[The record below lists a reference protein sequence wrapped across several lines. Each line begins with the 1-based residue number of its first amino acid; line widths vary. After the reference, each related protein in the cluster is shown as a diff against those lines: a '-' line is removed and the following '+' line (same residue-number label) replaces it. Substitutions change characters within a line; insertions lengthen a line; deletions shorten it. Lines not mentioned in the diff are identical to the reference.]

1 MEFIDALESTEDQ
14 TESSDTSR
22 SIRQRMIAA
31 QIRDS
36 EIGESESVAV
46 DVDNFDASVEN
57 VRANSASV
65 K

>member
-1 MEFIDALESTEDQ
+1 MEFIDALEPIEDQ
-14 TESSDTSR
+14 LEGGDTSR

-57 VRANSASV
+57 VRSR
-65 K
+65 